1 MCYLGLGLDQTGV
14 ELWLVPEVL
23 GGVLG
28 VRSVAFYVLYVP
40 RAAAFFPATTAGA
53 RSPDIDH
60 LTARCAYGPASRSR
74 ACPRISRGH
83 AVVEHRQALA
93 PCRPAW
99 QGGAAGF
106 LDLLLHQL
114 HAHHPGIDRAGKEV
128 RQGTGSHWRAFGKIP
143 ERRRGGQ
150 HPSGDPAL

>member
-1 MCYLGLGLDQTGV
+1 MCYPGLGLDQTGV
-14 ELWLVPEVL
+14 ELWLVQEVL
-23 GGVLG
+23 EG
-28 VRSVAFYVLYVP
+28 VRGVRYVALYVLYVP

-93 PCRPAW
+93 SSRPVW
-99 QGGAAGF
+99 KVG
-106 LDLLLHQL
+106 
-114 HAHHPGIDRAGKEV
+114 
-128 RQGTGSHWRAFGKIP
+128 W
-143 ERRRGGQ
+143 
-150 HPSGDPAL
+150 